1 MAWKAPR
8 GQGLRLKIS
17 SSIESEHV
25 KIGPASWRD
34 FPSVLALERL
44 CFDKDSWPIIDLIAA
59 LTFPATVRLKAEV
72 DGRLVG
78 FVLGDRRRRKG
89 LSWIATLGVHPEFR
103 RQGIGTRLLQVCE
116 RELDTPRVRL
126 TLRESNTAAH
136 ELYLR
141 QGYEDVGRWTG
152 YYYDQ
157 EDGIVMEKRM
167 PFW

>member
-1 MAWKAPR
+1 M
-8 GQGLRLKIS
+8 
-17 SSIESEHV
+17 
-25 KIGPASWRD
+25 
-34 FPSVLALERL
+34 LALERL
-44 CFDKDSWPIIDLIAA
+44 CFDRDTWPIIDLIAA
-59 LTFPATVRLKAEV
+59 LTFPATVRLKAELN
-72 DGRLVG
+72 GQLVG

-89 LSWIATLGVHPEFR
+89 LSWIATLGVHPEYR
-103 RQGIGTRLLQVCE
+103 RRGIGTRLLQACE
-116 RELDTPRVRL
+116 RELDTPLIRL

-141 QGYEDVGRWTG
+141 QGYEIVGRWRG